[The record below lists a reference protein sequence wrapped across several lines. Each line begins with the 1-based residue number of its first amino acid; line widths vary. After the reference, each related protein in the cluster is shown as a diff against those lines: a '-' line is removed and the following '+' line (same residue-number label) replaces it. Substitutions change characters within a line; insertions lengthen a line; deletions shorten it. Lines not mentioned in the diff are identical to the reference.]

1 MDTDYLVMGESG
13 IPNPDAVR
21 AYFRELRIGQ
31 RISYTKFAKMIGLSR
46 RSLVGWEMGETE
58 ELKQSVF
65 IRAANALGASLAHLG
80 RLTDPS
86 ADADLGRTLARER
99 LVEIVASMPD
109 EALKRSLLS
118 IRHKRGVDASDVLD
132 DD

>member
-1 MDTDYLVMGESG
+1 MNTDYFAMGENG
-13 IPNPDAVR
+13 TPNPDAVR
-21 AYFRELRIGQ
+21 AYLRELRIGQ
-31 RISYTKFAKMIGLSR
+31 KFSYTKFAKMIGYSR
-46 RSLVGWEMGETE
+46 RALVGWEMGETE

-86 ADADLGRTLARER
+86 ADADLGRALARDR
-99 LVEIVASMPD
+99 LAEIAATMTD
-109 EALKRSLLS
+109 EELKRNLRI
-118 IRHKRGVDASDVLD
+118 IRRKRGVAADDLD